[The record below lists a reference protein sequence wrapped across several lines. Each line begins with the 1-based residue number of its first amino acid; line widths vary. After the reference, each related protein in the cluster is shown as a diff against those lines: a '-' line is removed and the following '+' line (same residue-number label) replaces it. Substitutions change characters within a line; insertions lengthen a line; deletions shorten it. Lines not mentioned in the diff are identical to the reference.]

1 MNHAP
6 KILIVED
13 DAGIA
18 AGLRKLMCS
27 EGYEV
32 VWLARGDEGLTQAL
46 EASFDVVITDLK
58 LPGCDGL
65 TLVKELHQAKPKL
78 PIILITAHGT
88 TEVAIDATR
97 WGAFDYVLKPFE
109 VEHLLEITAQA
120 LQASRLMSESIDLG
134 TTTTSGAAIIG
145 NSRIMQEVYKDIG
158 RVSATPITVLIRG
171 ETGTG
176 KELVARAI
184 YQHSDRSSKPFIAV
198 NCAAIPDTLLESE
211 LFGHEKGA
219 FTGAQTRRIGRFEQ
233 AQGGVLFLD
242 EVGDLDANLQVKLLR
257 VLQERTIQRL
267 GGKDLIPVDVRIIAA
282 THCDLD
288 AAMREH
294 TFREDLYYRLSVVT
308 IHLPPLRQRIED
320 IPALVQYFAGKHGR
334 EMGFSTVSFQA
345 EAISFLQEQSWPGNV
360 RELENTVRQAL
371 LQAQGY
377 TVSLD
382 HVKQVYARSHRSEA
396 VTLGSVEAY
405 IDQLLSRASKGEVE
419 NVHAQLLEHME
430 NILIER
436 AIRMANGN
444 QSQVARWLGVSR
456 LRVREKLKQL
466 GLYLGDGTQNE

>member
-18 AGLRKLMCS
+18 AGLRKLMGS
-27 EGYEV
+27 EGYDV

-46 EASFDVVITDLK
+46 TTSFDVVITDLK

-65 TLVKELHQAKPKL
+65 TLVREIHQAKPKL

-88 TEVAIDATR
+88 TEVAIEATR

-109 VEHLLEITAQA
+109 VEHLLEITARA
-120 LQASRLMSESIDLG
+120 LQASRLMSEPIDLG
-134 TTTTSGAAIIG
+134 GAKASGAAIIG
-145 NSRIMQEVYKDIG
+145 SSRIMQEVYKEIG
-158 RVSATPITVLIRG
+158 RVAATPITVLIRG

-184 YQHSDRSSKPFIAV
+184 YQHSDRSTEPFVAV

-219 FTGAQTRRIGRFEQ
+219 FTGAETRRIGRFEQ

-242 EVGDLDANLQVKLLR
+242 EVGDLNANLQVKLLR
-257 VLQERTIQRL
+257 VLQEKAIQRV
-267 GGKDLIPVDVRIIAA
+267 GGKDLLPVDVRIIAA
-282 THCDLD
+282 THCDLET
-288 AAMREH
+288 AMRERA
-294 TFREDLYYRLSVVT
+294 FREDLYYRLSVVA
-308 IHLPPLRQRIED
+308 IHLPPLRQRKED
-320 IPALVQYFAGKHGR
+320 IPAIVHYFAGKYGR
-334 EMGFSTVSFQA
+334 ELGFSAASFQ
-345 EAISFLQEQSWPGNV
+345 EDAIAFLQEQSWPGNV

-377 TVSLD
+377 TVTLN
-382 HVKQVYARSHRSEA
+382 HVQQVHIRSHRPDPLA
-396 VTLGSVEAY
+396 LPTVETY
-405 IDQLLSRASKGEVE
+405 IDLLLERACKGEVE

-436 AIRMANGN
+436 AIRLANGN

-456 LRVREKLKQL
+456 LRVREKLRQL
-466 GLYLGDGTQNE
+466 GLHLGDGTPDE

>member
-18 AGLRKLMCS
+18 AGLRKLMYS

-242 EVGDLDANLQVKLLR
+242 EVGDLDANVQVKLLR

-334 EMGFSTVSFQA
+334 EMVFSTVSFQA

-396 VTLGSVEAY
+396 VTLGTVEAY

-466 GLYLGDGTQNE
+466 GLHLGDGTQNE